1 MKFERFLALE
11 ASAGSGKTFALSVRY
26 VALILMGAKIS
37 EILAITFTNKA
48 ASEMKTRIIDTFL
61 NLEFKE
67 NELKEI
73 CAQLD
78 KTRDEVLN
86 LRNEKKAEFLQSE
99 LKIRTFDSFFATIV
113 RSFSLNLGLMSDF
126 EINENEL
133 DANAKFT
140 QLLSENEL
148 ENLAKYI
155 LNTQNQKGF
164 FEDLE
169 FLYENAYAT
178 PSDNAP
184 FPANELKIAN
194 EIYQNFK
201 NFALNLSENKN
212 YQKNF
217 VIENLDKDSL
227 KELIEKPIICDF
239 PNKQYFEKAL
249 ENSEFLSKR
258 QNLLD
263 ALNAYANALEKYK
276 LAHLMHFLSIFKAA
290 KNAVIKEQNHLSFG
304 DVAKKAHELLSQ
316 NELKDMIYFRLDG
329 FVAHLLI
336 DEFQDTSVLQY
347 QILKPLIAE
356 IVAGQGT
363 REFKSFF
370 YVGDKKQSI
379 YRFRHGKKELFDQL
393 QRDFPQIKCDNLPFN
408 YRSGE
413 NLVEFVNKN
422 FLKIYPQ
429 NYYKEQKAIK
439 DGGFVKIV
447 EVNDPQ
453 SSKEDDETKSE
464 KVFNNT
470 YNALLEQ
477 LNFLKANGVS
487 EDEICILC
495 WANKDNDNIV
505 ERLRNDGFNAYTQS
519 NIILKN
525 KGIVCALLSYAKY
538 CIFGDEFY
546 IELVKSLLGIEF
558 KKKCLNLNA
567 NPAKILHDLAID
579 LGLDLSDAAL
589 IQLLQLAAQKEN
601 LLEILFDEPSE
612 TLANAKNLGI
622 CVMTV
627 HKSKGLEFKHL
638 IVIDTLL
645 VKPVSDADKIL
656 LEYDVNNAA
665 WEIHAKCDIR
675 KNTQEAKYGEFLEKI
690 EKLDGDEHKNKL
702 YVALTRAKS
711 SLFIIK
717 RKIKETLALKSYFKD
732 FECGECGEFKNANES
747 DKEQEIYTQTELLPF
762 KEIPRQKTEPTKIEQ
777 NTEEIAIGN
786 AFHNFME
793 QLNLNNEG
801 NFESVKTQISHSF
814 HHILSKNQLNDVF
827 SRVKNLLA
835 NAEFKALLSGKKLLK
850 EQNIAYENERKTLD
864 LLAINDNEAV
874 IIDYKT
880 GERDKEGHEK
890 QVKFYKNAIQNINAT
905 KRPNTRAFIVY
916 ALQNEIKMRE
926 V

>member
-379 YRFRHGKKELFDQL
+379 YRFRHGKKELFNVL
-393 QRDFPQIKCDNLPFN
+393 LSEFKQIKRAVLDTN
-408 YRSGE
+408 YRSKRV
-413 NLVEFVNKN
+413 LVDFVNSQ
-422 FLKIYPQ
+422 FQGFYED
-429 NYYKEQKAIK
+429 YTAQKSVK
-439 DGGFVKIV
+439 DGGFVSVLRI
-447 EVNDPQ
+447 
-453 SSKEDDETKSE
+453 DESGE
-464 KVFNNT
+464 KDIFEENFK
-470 YNALLEQ
+470 LICEQ
-477 LNFLKANGVS
+477 IEFLKEKGAK

-495 WANKDNDNIV
+495 WKNEDADNIV
-505 ERLRNDGFNAYTQS
+505 EALKSRNINAYTQS

-601 LLEILFDEPSE
+601 LLEILFDEPKQNLE
-612 TLANAKNLGI
+612 NDENLGI
-622 CVMTV
+622 SVMTV
-627 HKSKGLEFKHL
+627 HKSKGLEFEHVIVLDL
-638 IVIDTLL
+638 ISKSKNNSSSLM
-645 VKPVSDADKIL
+645 
-656 LEYDVNNAA
+656 LEYNVNSAK
-665 WEIHAKCDIR
+665 WEIFIKDKVREHTQDRAYKAFVEQR
-675 KNTQEAKYGEFLEKI
+675 KNYDKDDDL
-690 EKLDGDEHKNKL
+690 NKL

-711 SLFIIK
+711 SLFIITREK
-717 RKIKETLALKSYFKD
+717 GSLFAEFSMPKEPLGVLDSLNLETITP
-732 FECGECGEFKNANES
+732 
-747 DKEQEIYTQTELLPF
+747 QIHTQTELLPF
-762 KEIPRQKTEPTKIEQ
+762 KKIPRQETEPTKIEQ